1 MPSRRRDVSKALD
14 SRLPA
19 GGRLLGIDSQEVVIV
34 AGTLRNRPR
43 LNILN
48 NDGQPH
54 PAENIAAIL
63 VLVSGLVSFVL
74 GLVIR
79 NSHTGPAAHIIATAT
94 GLAALLVG
102 LYLQMV
108 SSTRNQRV
116 VIVAG
121 IIAGFVG
128 LAIGLS
134 KGGFV
139 GWYGVGRL
147 GWASGPP
154 RSRLGPCRA
163 SEPTSTLLT
172 RSPRRSPS
180 ARTRSSSS
188 SVTRRAGKAP

>member
-1 MPSRRRDVSKALD
+1 M
-14 SRLPA
+14 
-19 GGRLLGIDSQEVVIV
+19 

-48 NDGQPH
+48 SDGQRH
-54 PAENIAAIL
+54 PAENTAAVL

-74 GLVIR
+74 GLVVR
-79 NSHTGPAAHIIATAT
+79 NTHTGPAAHIIATVT

-134 KGGFV
+134 KGGFT
-139 GWYGVGRL
+139 G
-147 GWASGPP
+147 
-154 RSRLGPCRA
+154 
-163 SEPTSTLLT
+163 
-172 RSPRRSPS
+172 
-180 ARTRSSSS
+180 
-188 SVTRRAGKAP
+188 

>member
-1 MPSRRRDVSKALD
+1 MQSRGRDVSKALD
-14 SRLPA
+14 SRPPG
-19 GGRLLGIDSQEVVIV
+19 GGRLSGIDSQEVIIV
-34 AGTLRNRPR
+34 AGTLRNRPH

-134 KGGFV
+134 RGGFV
-139 GWYGVGRL
+139 G
-147 GWASGPP
+147 
-154 RSRLGPCRA
+154 
-163 SEPTSTLLT
+163 
-172 RSPRRSPS
+172 
-180 ARTRSSSS
+180 
-188 SVTRRAGKAP
+188 

>member
-1 MPSRRRDVSKALD
+1 MTLAKLWIPACRPGEDCRVSTARRWSSWQAL
-14 SRLPA
+14 
-19 GGRLLGIDSQEVVIV
+19 V
-34 AGTLRNRPR
+34 RNRPR

-134 KGGFV
+134 CSRGCCGFV
-139 GWYGVGRL
+139 G
-147 GWASGPP
+147 
-154 RSRLGPCRA
+154 
-163 SEPTSTLLT
+163 
-172 RSPRRSPS
+172 
-180 ARTRSSSS
+180 
-188 SVTRRAGKAP
+188 